1 VGFSLFHSLINKT
14 LNQQTTAINVLY
26 VSHEIIAKV
35 PFKQDLTAFI
45 PPFDRHKK
53 LEKKWG

>member
-14 LNQQTTAINVLY
+14 FNQQTTAINVLY

-45 PPFDRHKK
+45 PSFDAHKK

>member
-45 PPFDRHKK
+45 PSFDAHKK

>member
-1 VGFSLFHSLINKT
+1 VGFSLLHSLINKT

-35 PFKQDLTAFI
+35 PFKQDLTASI
-45 PPFDRHKK
+45 TPFDSHKK